1 MSPWPDSKR
10 DTNHNGNLD
19 CLLSYDTPHA
29 EYLTWP
35 GEYLNRSWRLFE
47 LDLGGVGFVSGD
59 AAGG

>member
-19 CLLSYDTPHA
+19 CLLSYDTPLA

-47 LDLGGVGFVSGD
+47 LDLGGWFREW
-59 AAGG
+59 